1 MPPLFPLRNDIW
13 EMSTETPYWWHVT
26 TQIWL
31 VLLIGWSK
39 YPRRHDQSK
48 ALPRSES
55 GSENGKYLHSLSL
68 PLCLAP
74 LNVNKLTKFKDFSR
88 QQLKF
93 KTFSRFMNYE
103 GNSLFSQPGFFRSP
117 SSCSWPPKKQ
127 RNHHHHYLLHPDF
140 LLYYTRK
147 DTSHSLMELF
157 AR

>member
-1 MPPLFPLRNDIW
+1 MMPPLFPLRNNVW
-13 EMSTETPYWWHVT
+13 EMTTEIPYWWRVT
-26 TQIWL
+26 TQIWV

-39 YPRRHDQSK
+39 FPTWHDQSE
-48 ALPRSES
+48 AVPRSE
-55 GSENGKYLHSLSL
+55 NGRYLHSRSL
-68 PLCLAP
+68 PLCLALP
-74 LNVNKLTKFKDFSR
+74 NVNELTKFKDFSR
-88 QQLKF
+88 RLSKF
-93 KTFSRFMNYE
+93 KTFSRFMNYD
-103 GNSLFSQPGFFRSP
+103 GNLLVSQPGFFRSP

>member
-1 MPPLFPLRNDIW
+1 MMPPLFPLRNNVW
-13 EMSTETPYWWHVT
+13 EMTTEIPYWWRVT
-26 TQIWL
+26 TQIWV

-39 YPRRHDQSK
+39 FPTWHDQSE
-48 ALPRSES
+48 ALPRSE
-55 GSENGKYLHSLSL
+55 NGRYLHSRPL

-74 LNVNKLTKFKDFSR
+74 PNVLTKFKDFSR
-88 QQLKF
+88 RLSKF
-93 KTFSRFMNYE
+93 KTFSRFMNYD
-103 GNSLFSQPGFFRSP
+103 GNLLVSQPGFFRSP